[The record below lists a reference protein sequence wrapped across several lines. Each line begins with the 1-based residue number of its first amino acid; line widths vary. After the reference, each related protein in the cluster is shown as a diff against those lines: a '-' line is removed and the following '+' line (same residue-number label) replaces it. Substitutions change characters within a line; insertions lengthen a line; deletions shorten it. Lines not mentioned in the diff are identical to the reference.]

1 MRNCENIGKK
11 KKIRYGLKKTRI
23 VKTGLKE
30 ERRDSR
36 RKCKIMNST
45 EKVEPPKPFNL
56 RKRMNT
62 R

>member
-11 KKIRYGLKKTRI
+11 KKIRYGLKKTCI

-45 EKVEPPKPFNL
+45 EKVEPPNL
-56 RKRMNT
+56 LT
-62 R
+62 